1 MLSQLL
7 PTTRIRYKAVLAV
20 IERPGPYF
28 QGGLNVILEASAQ
41 LLSTTRIR
49 YKAAL
54 AVIGR
59 PRPYFHV
66 GPVMLDA
73 RGLAQLLSTTIIR
86 SWKPRKNRERIDRKR
101 IGNEGKI
108 LRRKESFIRPFS
120 IPFLSVCYPFLLS
133 FCDPILFLSFL
144 GFQLRILLVDSNCAR
159 PLTMDQGRDVCVTLF
174 NS

>member
-7 PTTRIRYKAVLAV
+7 PTTRIRYKVVLAV
-20 IERPGPYF
+20 IGRPGPYF

-59 PRPYFHV
+59 PGPYFHG

-86 SWKPRKNRERIDRKR
+86 S
-101 IGNEGKI
+101 
-108 LRRKESFIRPFS
+108 
-120 IPFLSVCYPFLLS
+120 
-133 FCDPILFLSFL
+133 
-144 GFQLRILLVDSNCAR
+144 
-159 PLTMDQGRDVCVTLF
+159 
-174 NS
+174 

>member
-49 YKAAL
+49 YKAAF

-59 PRPYFHV
+59 PGPYFQ
-66 GPVMLDA
+66 G
-73 RGLAQLLSTTIIR
+73 GLR
-86 SWKPRKNRERIDRKR
+86 YH
-101 IGNEGKI
+101 
-108 LRRKESFIRPFS
+108 
-120 IPFLSVCYPFLLS
+120 FLSC
-133 FCDPILFLSFL
+133 
-144 GFQLRILLVDSNCAR
+144 QR
-159 PLTMDQGRDVCVTLF
+159 PCTVTVNHNNPELKIEKE
-174 NS
+174 